1 MNNWELCPKCKG
13 NKTMNKYGI
22 DMLCDICDGK
32 GIISSLT
39 GLPPKSSTTP
49 QDIFV
54 NTPFPT
60 KEEIENEIV
69 PKLKSL
75 FKDNES
81 DYGYAYGG

>member
-39 GLPPKSSTTP
+39 GLPPKS
-49 QDIFV
+49 Q
-54 NTPFPT
+54 
-60 KEEIENEIV
+60 
-69 PKLKSL
+69 KSNWGNVDFSREVEDL
-75 FKDNES
+75 IHK
-81 DYGYAYGG
+81 